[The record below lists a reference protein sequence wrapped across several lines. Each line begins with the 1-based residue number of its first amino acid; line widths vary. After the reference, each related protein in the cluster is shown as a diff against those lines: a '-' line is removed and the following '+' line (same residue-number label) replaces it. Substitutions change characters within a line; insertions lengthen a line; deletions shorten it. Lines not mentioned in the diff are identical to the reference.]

1 MDGILK
7 MIVGLLSASSF
18 FDDCR
23 AIYVVINVEP
33 RMCIQHFAIGTV
45 IGTYGI
51 VKSIPTP

>member
-7 MIVGLLSASSF
+7 MIMGLLSASSF
-18 FDDCR
+18 FDDYC

-33 RMCIQHFAIGTV
+33 RMCKQHFAIGTV
-45 IGTYGI
+45 TGTYGI